1 MQGHLALNK
10 IQRRLT
16 QAAHYCLM
24 QIRVNRPLLPAVI
37 RSGAVLQT
45 AQLQLELK
53 DKHRDGRIVLPAWNK
68 ALKDHMFHTHT
79 EKWVEQLD
87 NRHNPQKALISYVMR
102 KNFLAMPDAC
112 DPVINYI
119 THDNKCV
126 TRMRIIKAGREGGL
140 LADLE

>member
-1 MQGHLALNK
+1 MDALFF
-10 IQRRLT
+10 
-16 QAAHYCLM
+16 
-24 QIRVNRPLLPAVI
+24 PL
-37 RSGAVLQT
+37 
-45 AQLQLELK
+45 E
-53 DKHRDGRIVLPAWNK
+53 NK

-102 KNFLAMPDAC
+102 KNFLAMPGAG

-126 TRMRIIKAGREGGL
+126 ARMWII
-140 LADLE
+140 